1 MTPENKENK
10 EDDGMIVIKN
20 YQHDTINEEPVVR
33 ALNLQSYDK
42 VTNTDD

>member
-10 EDDGMIVIKN
+10 DDGMIVIKN

-42 VTNTDD
+42 VINTDD